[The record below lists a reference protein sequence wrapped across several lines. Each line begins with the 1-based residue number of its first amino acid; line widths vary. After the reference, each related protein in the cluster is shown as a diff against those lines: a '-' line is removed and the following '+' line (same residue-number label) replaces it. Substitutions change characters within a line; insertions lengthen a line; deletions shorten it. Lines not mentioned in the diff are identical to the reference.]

1 MVADKRGQN
10 EVFARI
16 FTFSQ
21 RYSTQFTAENMV
33 VFKMHD
39 LLKKNCSRYRV
50 FSGSTFL
57 KFPLRFH
64 AQSVLILCKCVTFFN
79 KAALLRQNIDD
90 AWKRSRFNRG

>member
-1 MVADKRGQN
+1 MAADKRGQN

-16 FTFSQ
+16 FIFSQ
-21 RYSTQFTAENMV
+21 RYNTQFSAENMV

-64 AQSVLILCKCVTFFN
+64 AQSVLILCKCVTFFQQGSAF
-79 KAALLRQNIDD
+79 KAKYGKI
-90 AWKRSRFNRG
+90 